1 MDKLKHRV
9 DHTRTVKLIGKVTK
23 IIGLLIESRGPA
35 SSIGDLCLI
44 HPINPREPLVTA
56 EVVGFREDVILLMPL
71 GDLAGIGP
79 GSRVEAMKESFTV
92 PVGESLIGRVLDGLG
107 QPIDDKPEPQCHEF
121 YPVHASPPNPFTR
134 KRIDT
139 PIGTGVRAIDGL
151 LTWGKGQR
159 VGIFAGSG
167 VGKSTLLGMISKN
180 SQADINVIA
189 LIGERGREVREFI
202 ERDLGAEG
210 LARSVIVVATSD
222 QPALVRRQGAY
233 VATAIAEYFRD
244 QGRNVMFMMDSITRF
259 CMSQREIGLAV
270 GEPPTTK
277 GYTPS
282 VFALLPKLMER
293 TGTGSGEGSISALY
307 TVLVDGDDITE
318 PVADASRSILDGH
331 IMLSRHIAA
340 KNHFPAIDVLGSAS
354 RVFGEVAPP
363 ELQDV
368 AGRMRALL
376 ATYHEAEDL
385 INIGAY
391 SKGTNKSIDQAVN
404 RISAI
409 NDFLRQ
415 GINESEKFENIVPLM
430 RKAMGE

>member
-1 MDKLKHRV
+1 M
-9 DHTRTVKLIGKVTK
+9 
-23 IIGLLIESRGPA
+23 
-35 SSIGDLCLI
+35 
-44 HPINPREPLVTA
+44 
-56 EVVGFREDVILLMPL
+56 
-71 GDLAGIGP
+71 
-79 GSRVEAMKESFTV
+79 V
-92 PVGESLIGRVLDGLG
+92 PVGDALVGRVLNGLG
-107 QPIDDKPEPQCHEF
+107 MPIDEQPEPECKRL
-121 YPVHASPPNPFTR
+121 YPVQAAPPNPFTR

-167 VGKSTLLGMISKN
+167 VGKSTLLGMIAKN

-202 ERDLGAEG
+202 ERDLGPDG

-244 QGRNVMFMMDSITRF
+244 QGKNVMFMMDSITRF
-259 CMSQREIGLAV
+259 CMAQREIGLAV

-293 TGTGSGEGSISALY
+293 TGTGTGEGSISALY

-331 IMLSRHIAA
+331 IMLSRKLASR
-340 KNHFPAIDVLGSAS
+340 NHFPAIDVLGSAS
-354 RVFGEVAPP
+354 RVFGEITSGEHQ
-363 ELQDV
+363 ELAAKLRNLMAVYGD
-368 AGRMRALL
+368 
-376 ATYHEAEDL
+376 AEDL

-391 SKGTNKSIDQAVN
+391 SKGTNKEIDRAVSRMGAINSFLRQAVN
-404 RISAI
+404 
-409 NDFLRQ
+409 
-415 GINESEKFENIVPLM
+415 ESEDFGNICVLM
-430 RKAMGE
+430 KQTVGE